1 MGRRDEHHEGF
12 KSLGNN
18 VKIYPGA
25 KLFGREY
32 ISIGDNVIIDDFVLI
47 YATAPIFIGS
57 YVHIA
62 SFTSI
67 TGGGVVVLEDFSTIS
82 SGVRICSGSDDFH
95 GGGMT
100 NSTIPDKYRSV
111 SRSHVHIGR
120 HAIVGA
126 NSVILPCVTLAEGV
140 AVGAGSVVTQSLDAW
155 AVYAGSPARKL
166 KDRPSAV
173 ILGSAQVLMDDGLL
187 RPMHASAFDSFLH
200 TSRD

>member
-1 MGRRDEHHEGF
+1 
-12 KSLGNN
+12 
-18 VKIYPGA
+18 
-25 KLFGREY
+25 
-32 ISIGDNVIIDDFVLI
+32 
-47 YATAPIFIGS
+47 
-57 YVHIA
+57 
-62 SFTSI
+62 
-67 TGGGVVVLEDFSTIS
+67 
-82 SGVRICSGSDDFH
+82 
-95 GGGMT
+95 MT